1 MNIRLSN
8 LHLSYGQRHVLD
20 GVSLGPLERGD
31 GHWAART
38 QRSGKIH
45 AHQGDRRAEDPYLGR
60 GDHQR

>member
-1 MNIRLSN
+1 PAL
-8 LHLSYGQRHVLD
+8 VLRAASRTRR
-20 GVSLGPLERGD
+20 GEPRSAGAGD